1 MNAIVVLCHFCE
13 QHGPSVVMCTQP
25 YRHTQSRTQATGT
38 MDYSA
43 DTNSISRNASHIG
56 LYGIGTGE
64 MGPGTDSAANAFL
77 CSQDSTPVP
86 LISKSSPSASQHFSL
101 AASPS
106 CRACSFSSRDE
117 PGLMSRDQSAGTT
130 FISTQWPKDQD
141 LSVYVRAACHRSLS
155 CEDFPEPEGAFYF
168 GDEVNGHVVSYNF
181 HVKDSQGRGL
191 QRRYSILVMS
201 WDRVLLLN
209 LWPFLVSNLS
219 RMVSRICSAADRVYE
234 TEISNSAP
242 FSSSH
247 RAVSNPAHGARGVT
261 PPPAAVGPF
270 PPVLAGQAIAAAG
283 GGGIY
288 LGGGAG
294 HPIRQKRAID
304 AEMRSLADLTKDDQ
318 IFCRIHAWFTW
329 LLRTGGRRWTALP
342 SVMTPADEDALVEQE
357 ERQASVSAL
366 GEFVAP
372 GTHLSIGS
380 TTGSS
385 STTCLPSHLVP
396 NNGSTHPG
404 ASTGQSN
411 QHTSSIFPSTGGT
424 SGCSGLPNNN
434 PSIEETTISMMVLI
448 RMSVSLGEKTFS
460 QLIQH
465 VAVGNQIVIQP
476 LSENALGPV
485 VVDAIA
491 KLVPRGCRKQIVSSP
506 DYVPAFQCNLLSL
519 TTDAQPPEVG
529 WNPGDGVLF
538 VAVTRLPQQE
548 ASGGQLEA
556 TDHLNEISAKYAPFI
571 NSLHFKLDSVLPST
585 DPLFNSFRGNL
596 AKLDDEVAATFPA
609 LKPTVPAPTSL
620 STYTQNVIR
629 LFTLS
634 PPLPPST
641 LDLAL
646 NAARQEWINR
656 ARLLY
661 AFKRCQG
668 PLMSGDETTRRW
680 AGVLAAIDCTNPEN
694 ANVARFWQG
703 ALSQHSRQNIC
714 HIRRRATNSTNASR
728 KSSRC
733 SSTVDVTAALAAASL
748 QDQ

>member
-1 MNAIVVLCHFCE
+1 MFFIHRPLVLWDLKMNAIVVLCHFCE

-117 PGLMSRDQSAGTT
+117 PGMMSRDQSAGTT

-141 LSVYVRAACHRSLS
+141 LSIYVRAACHRSLS

-242 FSSSH
+242 CSSSH

-357 ERQASVSAL
+357 ERQASVNAL

-372 GTHLSIGS
+372 GTHLSTGS

-385 STTCLPSHLVP
+385 STACLPSHLVP
-396 NNGSTHPG
+396 NNGSAHPG

-411 QHTSSIFPSTGGT
+411 QHTSSIFSSTGGT
-424 SGCSGLPNNN
+424 SGCSGLSNNN
-434 PSIEETTISMMVLI
+434 PSIEETTIHN
-448 RMSVSLGEKTFS
+448 GS
-460 QLIQH
+460 QIT
-465 VAVGNQIVIQP
+465 
-476 LSENALGPV
+476 
-485 VVDAIA
+485 
-491 KLVPRGCRKQIVSSP
+491 LVPLQIVSSP

-538 VAVTRLPQQE
+538 VAVTRLPQQQ

-556 TDHLNEISAKYAPFI
+556 TDQLDEISAKYAPFI

-596 AKLDDEVAATFPA
+596 AKLDDEVATTFPA
-609 LKPTVPAPTSL
+609 LKPTVPAPTTL
-620 STYTQNVIR
+620 STYTQNVIK